1 MRPSGRWRP
10 KKFILSRMP
19 PAEPSGIK
27 ISVRQLFVSDLRHS
41 AWANQQLLDACV
53 ERTAEELERGFQI
66 SHSTILATLRH
77 LYDGERV
84 WLDCLRTTAPGGK
97 WVLPIGEAPRLTL
110 RELRQMWPELW
121 NGYVTW
127 LEKLAKPEAEL
138 EAELF
143 VSLPDRSVPLF
154 KRRIVLR
161 HVLDHSQFHRGQ
173 VVGMIRGLGYTPPTT
188 SRADYW
194 LAGGD

>member
-1 MRPSGRWRP
+1 MPSLQSTAG
-10 KKFILSRMP
+10 
-19 PAEPSGIK
+19 K
-27 ISVRQLFVSDLRHS
+27 ISVKQLFISDLRHS
-41 AWANQQLLDACV
+41 AWANQQLLEACAQ
-53 ERTAEELERGFQI
+53 RTAEELERGFQI
-66 SHSTILATLRH
+66 SHSSILATLRH

-84 WLDCLRTTAPGGK
+84 WLDCLRTTAPGGN
-97 WVLPIGEAPRLTL
+97 WILPTEEAPKLTL
-110 RELRQMWPELW
+110 RELGETWPELW
-121 NGYVTW
+121 NGYVTR
-127 LEKLAKPEAEL
+127 LEGLAEPETEL

-143 VSLPDRSVPLF
+143 VSLPDGSAPLF

-173 VVGMIRGLGYTPPTT
+173 IVGMIRGLGYTPPMT